1 MFKYA
6 VERIF
11 QMYKRIVVL
20 VSVIM
25 LLIVSCVACSKP
37 AATPETAPPSDG
49 SIRGIVADATS
60 STVTIQ
66 VPNGSEFTFGI
77 EGVEISSS
85 KGLLIGDDI
94 TIHYMGEFDDS
105 TQVQAVKVSGI
116 FVEAEA
122 AGTAAPATP
131 SKPAPSKPAPTAP
144 LTGPDSGL
152 PADADKEMVA
162 TVDQINGDNTFF
174 ASDTTGVDYRFSL
187 AGVVVESSDGTVHEG
202 DTISIYYTGPIEAT
216 DKVQSKIT
224 ISKIVVK

>member
-1 MFKYA
+1 MH
-6 VERIF
+6 
-11 QMYKRIVVL
+11 KRLVIL

-37 AATPETAPPSDG
+37 AAAPETAPPSDG

-66 VPNGSEFTFGI
+66 VPNGSEYTFGI
-77 EGVEISSS
+77 EGVEISSP

-122 AGTAAPATP
+122 GGKAAPATE
-131 SKPAPSKPAPTAP
+131 SKPAPSTPAPSTPAP
-144 LTGPDSGL
+144 SAPQTGPDSGL
-152 PADADKEMVA
+152 PAGADKEMVA

-174 ASDTTGVDYRFSL
+174 ASDATGVDYRFSM
-187 AGVVVESSDGTVHEG
+187 AGVVIESSDGTVHEG

-216 DKVQSKIT
+216 DQVQSKIT